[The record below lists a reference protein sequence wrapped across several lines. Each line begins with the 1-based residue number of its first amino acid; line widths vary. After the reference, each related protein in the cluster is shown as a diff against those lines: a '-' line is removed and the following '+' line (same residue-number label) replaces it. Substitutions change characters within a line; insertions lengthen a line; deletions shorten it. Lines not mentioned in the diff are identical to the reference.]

1 MAKYTKF
8 HGICL
13 PFDGQKTGNI
23 SCEIVLELREWMGE
37 PVTANTDNNKT
48 FFYDTI
54 RMPYR

>member
-13 PFDGQKTGNI
+13 PFAGQKTGNI